1 MKTLTLSGLVGVL
14 LITGCGKS
22 LEKQAREQVRTL
34 ANADLPEEAVEIVDV
49 QQSGDQAIA
58 EVEIKTAFRLRR
70 VEGRWVLEEVRLG
83 DRRWEKVSRIL
94 DALNLER
101 ENDTRQMLDELND
114 GITAYLMQ
122 YGQVP
127 QAEDFRDLVNRL
139 NPRFVPRVIRTDAWW
154 NPFSYSV
161 FNKESFELRS
171 AGVDG
176 IFGTEDDLV
185 IRRPAQP

>member
-1 MKTLTLSGLVGVL
+1 
-14 LITGCGKS
+14 
-22 LEKQAREQVRTL
+22 
-34 ANADLPEEAVEIVDV
+34 
-49 QQSGDQAIA
+49 
-58 EVEIKTAFRLRR
+58 
-70 VEGRWVLEEVRLG
+70 
-83 DRRWEKVSRIL
+83 
-94 DALNLER
+94 
-101 ENDTRQMLDELND
+101 NDTRQMLDELND